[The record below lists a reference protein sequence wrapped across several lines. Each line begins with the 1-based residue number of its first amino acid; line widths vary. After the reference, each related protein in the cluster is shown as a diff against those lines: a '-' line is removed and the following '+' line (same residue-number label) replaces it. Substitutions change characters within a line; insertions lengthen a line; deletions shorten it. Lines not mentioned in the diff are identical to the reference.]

1 VDVYSDDLHG
11 LVRSTDGAL
20 QVLARGVTA
29 FADSPI
35 DQLHAVFAERLHA
48 APRDGLTFGSAVT
61 RLLVL
66 NELKKS
72 GALTD
77 DEFIGLKTRL
87 LGL

>member
-1 VDVYSDDLHG
+1 MRSDDLYG

-20 QVLARGVTA
+20 RVIAHGVTA
-29 FADSPI
+29 SDDRPT
-35 DQLHAVFAERLHA
+35 DQLRAVFAERLHA
-48 APRDGLTFGSAVT
+48 GPHDGLTFGSAVT

>member
-1 VDVYSDDLHG
+1 MYSDDLHG

-20 QVLARGVTA
+20 QILAHGATA
-29 FADSPI
+29 FDDGPT

>member
-1 VDVYSDDLHG
+1 MHSDDLHG

-20 QVLARGVTA
+20 RVLAHGVTA
-29 FADSPI
+29 FTDRQT
-35 DQLHAVFAERLHA
+35 DQFHAVFAERLHA

-66 NELKKS
+66 NELMKT
-72 GALTD
+72 GALTY
-77 DEFIGLKTRL
+77 DEFIGLKSRM

>member
-1 VDVYSDDLHG
+1 MHSDDLYG
-11 LVRSTDGAL
+11 LVRSTNGAL
-20 QVLARGVTA
+20 HVLAHDVTGSS
-29 FADSPI
+29 DRPT
-35 DQLHAVFAERLHA
+35 DQLRAVFAERLHA